1 MSEQNSQGTQGG
13 LSREKK
19 LEILCK
25 AGMMLRK
32 ELRKSEEQFGKEI
45 RMRAYL
51 CPVEALDQFDKV
63 VEALSDKK
71 EEGK

>member
-1 MSEQNSQGTQGG
+1 MPLTREQ
-13 LSREKK
+13 K

-32 ELRKSEEQFGKEI
+32 ELKKSQEQFGNEI

-51 CPVEALDQFDKV
+51 CPVEAIDKFDQV
-63 VEALSDKK
+63 VESLKDK
-71 EEGK
+71 EDTNVPNNRP